1 MVSLVKLFSVIV
13 TLAASVSAAPAVE
26 PQIAKRAVGLQTSCP
41 GGPVYAG
48 YFRSWRDVAAD
59 STNPQVKMSDLP
71 AGTDIAFVFPMGS
84 EDPGFWTTLRD
95 SYVPALHARGTKLVR
110 TVFIDRLLKVAVP
123 ADGNYDAIAQQLIG
137 EFVTPWGLDG
147 IDIDMEQSLTS
158 AQATHSAN
166 IIIALSKYLGPRSSK
181 PGTYL
186 IYDTNEDVHELAIK
200 VAPYVNYIQIQAYG
214 RNGPSLQSTWN
225 GYAPYYSSCQFS
237 IGFSFY
243 EERGAY
249 WGDSSQP
256 FWASNAANYAQWNP
270 AGGKKGGLFSY
281 AIDRDWKDYGDDTL
295 TVPTYEYSKQ
305 LIPLNKQYS
314 T

>member
-1 MVSLVKLFSVIV
+1 MVSLFKLFSVIA

-26 PQIAKRAVGLQTSCP
+26 ASIAKRAVGVQTSCP

-48 YFRSWRDVAAD
+48 YFRSWRDIAAD
-59 STNPQVKMSDLP
+59 PSNPQVKMSDLP

-84 EDPGFWTTLRD
+84 ENQTFWTTLRD

-110 TVFIDRLLKVAVP
+110 SIFIDRFLSVGVP

-147 IDIDMEQSLTS
+147 IDIDMEETLSS
-158 AQATHSAN
+158 DQATLAGN
-166 IIIALSKYLGPRSSK
+166 IIIALSKYLGPRSNN
-181 PGTYL
+181 PGSLL
-186 IYDTNEDVHELAIK
+186 IYDTNEDVHQLAIT

-214 RNGPSLQSTWN
+214 RNGPSLQNTWE

-237 IGFSFY
+237 VGFSFY
-243 EERGAY
+243 EENGNF
-249 WGDSSQP
+249 WGDTYKPFSS
-256 FWASNAANYAQWNP
+256 SNAAAYAQWNP

-281 AIDRDWKDYGDDTL
+281 AIDRDWKDATDNTL
-295 TVPTYEYSKQ
+295 SVPTYEFSKQ